1 MSAGVGYLSAANK
14 EDHKMSDYIVK
25 PGDTLSKIATSTLG
39 AAGKWRIIAE
49 LNGIVNPNKLRVGK
63 RLQMP
68 EEVTEVPSVVNTPAG
83 VKTASKERVR
93 ISIENKVVYAT
104 MLAKP
109 EKIFLGRLH
118 RKGMYRV
125 GFQEPETFIS
135 NHREKLLEVN
145 LTDSEMS
152 VIFATSENEGNLDA
166 VNTWHN
172 QFIGFGM
179 FQWTAGGPDKPGELP
194 ALIQIVKEQY
204 PDDFQHYWGQFGLD
218 VVDVN
223 NKTGWFS
230 YRGKKLTS
238 AADKAMLR
246 EHIWAYRFARAG
258 ADIEVQAAQ
267 VLHAINRIN
276 QFYFV
281 KSSKLDGYA
290 LADLITSEYGVAL
303 LLDNHVNRPGY
314 LRGCVAVA
322 LERSNLT
329 AEKMS
334 RGGDEEEQLVIK
346 NYLDIRQTYGKYPM
360 TDARQRASVTRGYV
374 VDGIISDSRGSFA
387 SRVGVSSNP
396 YVG

>member
-1 MSAGVGYLSAANK
+1 MSEYF
-14 EDHKMSDYIVK
+14 VK
-25 PGDTLSKIATSTLG
+25 PGDTLSKIATGTLG

-49 LNGIVNPNKLRVGK
+49 INGIVNPNKIRVGQ
-63 RLQMP
+63 RLQLP
-68 EEVTEVPSVVNTPAG
+68 DEVTEVPSVVNTSAG
-83 VKTASKERVR
+83 VKAVSKERIR
-93 ISIENKVVYAT
+93 ISVENRVVYAT
-104 MLAKP
+104 LLAKP
-109 EKIFLGRLH
+109 EKVFVGRLH

-125 GFQEPETFIS
+125 GLQEPETFIG

-145 LTDSEMS
+145 LTDSEMN

-166 VNTWHN
+166 VNTWDNH
-172 QFIGFGM
+172 FISFGL
-179 FQWTAGGPDKPGELP
+179 FQWTAGGPGKPGELP
-194 ALIQIVKEQY
+194 ALVKIVKERY
-204 PDDFQHYWGQFGLD
+204 PDNFQHYWGQFGLN
-218 VVDVN
+218 VVDVD

-246 EHIWAYRFARAG
+246 EHIWAYRFVRAG
-258 ADIEVQAAQ
+258 ADIEIQAAQ
-267 VLHAINRIN
+267 ILHAINRIN

-290 LADLITSEYGVAL
+290 LADLVTSEYGIAL

-314 LRGCVAVA
+314 LRGCVAAA

-329 AEKMS
+329 AEEMT

-360 TDARQRASVTRGYV
+360 ADARQRASVTRGYV
-374 VDGIISDSRGSFA
+374 VDGIISDGRGSFD
-387 SRVGVSSNP
+387 SSALGP
-396 YVG
+396 

>member
-1 MSAGVGYLSAANK
+1 
-14 EDHKMSDYIVK
+14 MSDYIVK

-63 RLQMP
+63 RLQLP
-68 EEVTEVPSVVNTPAG
+68 EEVTEVPSVVNTSAG

-172 QFIGFGM
+172 QFISFGM
-179 FQWTAGGPDKPGELP
+179 FQWTAGSPDKPGELP

-230 YRGKKLTS
+230 YRGKKLAS

-314 LRGCVAVA
+314 LRGCVAAA

-387 SRVGVSSNP
+387 SRVGGSSNP

>member
-1 MSAGVGYLSAANK
+1 MP
-14 EDHKMSDYIVK
+14 EYIVK
-25 PGDTLSKIATSTLG
+25 PGDTLSKIATETLG

-49 LNGIVNPNKLRVGK
+49 LNGIVIPNKIRVGQ
-63 RLQMP
+63 RLQLP
-68 EEVTEVPSVVNTPAG
+68 GEVTEVPSVVNTSEG
-83 VKTASKERVR
+83 VKAVSKERVR
-93 ISIENKVVYAT
+93 ISVENKVVYAT
-104 MLAKP
+104 LLARP
-109 EKIFLGRLH
+109 EKIFVGRLH

-125 GFQEPETFIS
+125 GLQEPETFIG
-135 NHREKLLEVN
+135 NHREKLLEIK
-145 LTDSEMS
+145 LTDSEMN
-152 VIFATSENEGNLDA
+152 VIFATAENEENLDA
-166 VNTWHN
+166 VNTWDD
-172 QFIGFGM
+172 QFISFGM
-179 FQWTAGGPDKPGELP
+179 FQWTAGSPGKPGELP
-194 ALIQIVKEQY
+194 ALIKIVKELY
-204 PDDFQHYWGQFGLD
+204 PDNFQHYWGQFGLD
-218 VVDVN
+218 VVDVD

-230 YRGKKLTS
+230 YRGQKLTS

-267 VLHAINRIN
+267 ILHAIHRIN

-303 LLDNHVNRPGY
+303 LLDNHVNRPGH
-314 LRGCVAVA
+314 LRGCVAAA

-329 AEKMS
+329 AETMA

-374 VDGIISDSRGSFA
+374 VDGIISDRRGSF
-387 SRVGVSSNP
+387 VSSAW
-396 YVG
+396 V